1 MIARLGLR
9 SWKSM
14 PLWLIMLA
22 IVGVPFAVNPVRMAK
37 EDNERH
43 QCTNNLK
50 QIALGLYNYA
60 SVFGS
65 LPPAGLGPESIPAGE
80 RISWLL
86 GFGPFLESQPMWRS
100 INHDRPWDDACHAA
114 LRQAHMRI
122 LDCPSVTN
130 PVRADGSFSTFY
142 VGITGVGP
150 DSATLPATHRRSG
163 AFGITRTI
171 SFSDIADGLST
182 TMVVSET
189 SQIQGAWIQ
198 AGAATTRAVDP
209 AERPYIGPNRPFG
222 GNHRGGAYVLF
233 ADGSVRFA
241 KDGVNPTVFESMA
254 TINGNDPYRM
264 GELDGD

>member
-1 MIARLGLR
+1 
-9 SWKSM
+9 
-14 PLWLIMLA
+14 
-22 IVGVPFAVNPVRMAK
+22 
-37 EDNERH
+37 
-43 QCTNNLK
+43 
-50 QIALGLYNYA
+50 
-60 SVFGS
+60 
-65 LPPAGLGPESIPAGE
+65 
-80 RISWLL
+80 
-86 GFGPFLESQPMWRS
+86 
-100 INHDRPWDDACHAA
+100 
-114 LRQAHMRI
+114 MRI
-122 LDCPSVTN
+122 FDCPSVTN

-163 AFGITRTI
+163 AFGITRAI
-171 SFSDIADGLST
+171 GFSDIIADGLST
-182 TMVVSET
+182 TMVVVET
-189 SQIQGAWIQ
+189 LQIQGAWIQ